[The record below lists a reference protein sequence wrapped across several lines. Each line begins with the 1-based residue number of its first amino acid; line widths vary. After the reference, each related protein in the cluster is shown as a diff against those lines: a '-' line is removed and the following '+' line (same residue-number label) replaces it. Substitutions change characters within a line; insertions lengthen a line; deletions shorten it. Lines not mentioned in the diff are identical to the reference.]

1 MKKFASLFC
10 GLAVLIFAAFASYA
24 ADTSEIKTMHAEG
37 VRIFDDA
44 GLFGEDESSE
54 LARIYD
60 EVSDSTGFDTAVFT
74 TDSYDNAADAED
86 YADMLFYEGDFGT
99 GSDKSGV
106 ILVINMGER
115 EAYIYTHGA
124 AIRYI
129 TDSQQDYIFDEL
141 DGGVYGSLADGKYAE
156 AAAIFAEGI
165 YDAYKGGIADD
176 QTNFNTETGEY
187 DPYVKKGLSIF
198 EVITAFIISAVCGVL
213 PVCAVKRKYAMK
225 SEKQMA
231 EGFNM
236 AYRANA
242 AYSYAVSPGNLRLV
256 SRNVTRRPI
265 PVPGP
270 DRGGSSHGGTSHG
283 GGISSVSSGRGGSV
297 HGGSGRRF

>member
-1 MKKFASLFC
+1 MKKITSLLC
-10 GLAVLIFAAFASYA
+10 GLTVMIFAAFASYA
-24 ADTSEIKTMHAEG
+24 ADTSEIKAMHAEG

-44 GLFGEDESSE
+44 GLFSEDESSE

-74 TDSYDNAADAED
+74 TDSYDDASDAED
-86 YADMLFYEGDFGT
+86 YADMLYYEGDFGT
-99 GSDKSGV
+99 GSDKSGA
-106 ILVINMGER
+106 ILVVNMSER
-115 EAYIYTHGA
+115 EAYIYTHGT

-129 TDSQQDYIFDEL
+129 TDSQQNYIFDDLE
-141 DGGVYGSLADGKYAE
+141 GGLYNSLADGEYAE
-156 AAAIFAEGI
+156 AAIIFAEGV

-176 QTNFNTETGEY
+176 QSNFNTETGEY

-198 EVITAFIISAVCGVL
+198 EVITAFVISLICGIL
-213 PVCAVKRKYAMK
+213 PVCAVRRKYAMK
-225 SEKQMA
+225 KEKHMA
-231 EGFNM
+231 EGFNL

-242 AYSYAVSPGNLRLV
+242 AYSYAVDPGSTRLI
-256 SRNVTRRPI
+256 SRNVTRMPI
-265 PVPGP
+265 PTSGP
-270 DRGGSSHGGTSHG
+270 DRGGSSHGGMSHG